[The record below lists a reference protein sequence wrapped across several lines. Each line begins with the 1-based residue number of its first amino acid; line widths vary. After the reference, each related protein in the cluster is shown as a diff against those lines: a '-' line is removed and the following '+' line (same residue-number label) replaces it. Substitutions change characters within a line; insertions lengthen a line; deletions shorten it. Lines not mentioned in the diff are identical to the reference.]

1 MKINKIISR
10 TCDAIGKGKVPCY
23 PVVKRL
29 PVEYEVR
36 EEPGILYE
44 FDYIIEQKFCLQE
57 VT

>member
-44 FDYIIEQKFCLQE
+44 FDYIVEQKFCL
-57 VT
+57 